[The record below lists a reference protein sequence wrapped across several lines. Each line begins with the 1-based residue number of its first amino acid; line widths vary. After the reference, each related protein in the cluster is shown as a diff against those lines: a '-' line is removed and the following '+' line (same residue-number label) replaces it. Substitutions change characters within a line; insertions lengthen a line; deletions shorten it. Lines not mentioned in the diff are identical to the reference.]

1 LIKDYDIEIHYH
13 PGKANVIADALSSKS
28 YANEMQMLS
37 MTSELCA
44 EFEYL
49 NLGIV
54 ANTME
59 LVIEPTLEQEIYK
72 GQLKDE
78 KLKMI
83 AEDIVIGKSL
93 GFRMDD
99 NGILWFGKRLC
110 VPEDQVIR
118 QAILREAHES
128 AYYIHPGSTKMYLD
142 LKQKYCNQ

>member
-13 PGKANVIADALSSKS
+13 PGKTNVVADALSRKS
-28 YANEMQMLS
+28 YANEIQMLS

-49 NLGIV
+49 NLEIV
-54 ANTME
+54 TNTME

-78 KLKMI
+78 KLKKI
-83 AEDIVIGKSL
+83 AEDIVIGKSP

-99 NGILWFGKRLC
+99 NGILWFRKRLC
-110 VPEDQVIR
+110 VPEDQAVR
-118 QAILREAHES
+118 
-128 AYYIHPGSTKMYLD
+128 
-142 LKQKYCNQ
+142 